1 MRELRFLTLA
11 RAFLQRFVCIW
22 PWFDGCALVFAHA
35 NLNQRAFSARESMS
49 LQALI
54 DPSRIRDLS
63 REGSDRL
70 EQARQRQR
78 DYDRKIEKQ
87 VANKAVGHALLAK
100 TCSL

>member
-1 MRELRFLTLA
+1 
-11 RAFLQRFVCIW
+11 
-22 PWFDGCALVFAHA
+22 
-35 NLNQRAFSARESMS
+35 MS

-54 DPSRIRDLS
+54 DLSRVRDLNRDS
-63 REGSDRL
+63 NDRL

>member
-1 MRELRFLTLA
+1 
-11 RAFLQRFVCIW
+11 
-22 PWFDGCALVFAHA
+22 
-35 NLNQRAFSARESMS
+35 MS

-54 DPSRIRDLS
+54 DLSRVRDLNRDS
-63 REGSDRL
+63 NNRL

>member
-1 MRELRFLTLA
+1 M
-11 RAFLQRFVCIW
+11 
-22 PWFDGCALVFAHA
+22 
-35 NLNQRAFSARESMS
+35 NQRAFSARESMS

-54 DPSRIRDLS
+54 DLSRIRDLS